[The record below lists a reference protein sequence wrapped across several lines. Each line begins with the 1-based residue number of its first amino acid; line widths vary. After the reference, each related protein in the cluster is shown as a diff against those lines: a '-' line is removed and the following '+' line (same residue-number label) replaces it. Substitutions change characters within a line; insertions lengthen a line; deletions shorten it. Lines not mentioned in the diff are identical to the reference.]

1 MRTLLATLLVAAALG
16 KRAGNTLMPRAEDD
30 RTASLMQYTDRHPPA
45 AEAVRSAATT
55 ALRATYTRAAE
66 TELFDAEDCTRVM
79 GPNGLCACCN
89 TWTLAQLSS
98 LYTHGQ
104 PDNALPSVGLTV
116 HGFDGTLQGNGN
128 NPGSLAEYNV
138 TGEKEEPRAE
148 PVPLAWAPCDK
159 GWCENAAKWLS
170 TSIIN
175 SEHRAGYSDGGMIL
189 KPGGN
194 KVLCSH
200 YYDFSS
206 LESGCAG
213 GVHRNHTGDTP
224 FPAEQLKEMLE
235 TSMTYKQ
242 AYNEVLVD
250 SAVYKSNL
258 PDSVAAF
265 YYGLLPDEGNSTW
278 SRVQTTA
285 MYVAF
290 LDHYQLSESQVP
302 LVEFALDNPDTHG
315 LLTDVSAGARKF
327 LKAHPYGYA
336 LKRWREEHPELSEHP
351 ERIHLELRKRADER
365 RKEYRETRAA
375 MNAAK
380 AAGAEV
386 NVVSEALNSNFKE
399 IKAPAP
405 QPATQPA
412 TK

>member
-1 MRTLLATLLVAAALG
+1 MLALASATLGAPP
-16 KRAGNTLMPRAEDD
+16 RTGNGAT
-30 RTASLMQYTDRHPPA
+30 SLMQFTNPEG
-45 AEAVRSAATT
+45 AEGT
-55 ALRATYTRAAE
+55 ALKAS
-66 TELFDAEDCTRVM
+66 DCSL
-79 GPNGLCACCN
+79 PSHKCH
-89 TWTLAQLSS
+89 TWTVSELRKVF
-98 LYTHGQ
+98 THAA
-104 PDNALPSVGLTV
+104 PSNALVKAGLMV

-138 TGEKEEPRAE
+138 TGEKEEPRTE
-148 PVPLAWAPCDK
+148 PVPLAWASCDK

-327 LKAHPYGYA
+327 LNAHPYGYA

>member
-1 MRTLLATLLVAAALG
+1 MRLTSAWNSCLVPDSFSAAYSAALI
-16 KRAGNTLMPRAEDD
+16 PSIDI
-30 RTASLMQYTDRHPPA
+30 
-45 AEAVRSAATT
+45 
-55 ALRATYTRAAE
+55 
-66 TELFDAEDCTRVM
+66 
-79 GPNGLCACCN
+79 
-89 TWTLAQLSS
+89 
-98 LYTHGQ
+98 
-104 PDNALPSVGLTV
+104 ALPSRSTASASVA
-116 HGFDGTLQGNGN
+116 
-128 NPGSLAEYNV
+128 PS
-138 TGEKEEPRAE
+138 
-148 PVPLAWAPCDK
+148 VPEAP
-159 GWCENAAKWLS
+159 WLSS

-206 LESGCAG
+206 LESGCTG

-224 FPAEQLKEMLE
+224 FPAEQLQEMLE

-351 ERIHLELRKRADER
+351 E
-365 RKEYRETRAA
+365 
-375 MNAAK
+375 
-380 AAGAEV
+380 
-386 NVVSEALNSNFKE
+386 
-399 IKAPAP
+399 
-405 QPATQPA
+405 
-412 TK
+412 